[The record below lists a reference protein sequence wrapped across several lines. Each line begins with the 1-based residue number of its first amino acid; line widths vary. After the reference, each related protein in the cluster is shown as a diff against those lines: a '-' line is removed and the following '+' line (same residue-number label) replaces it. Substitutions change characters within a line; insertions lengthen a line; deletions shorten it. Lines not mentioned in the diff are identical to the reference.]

1 MSYPVW
7 PSDLP
12 RPERRNWQ
20 LQRQDARRKR
30 GFENGPPGYRRRFSS
45 IGQMVQFSLLL
56 SAYQRAVFDRFWRDE
71 CAEGSSL
78 FWMPDVTRDGWPLA
92 AADGSALRTGD
103 GLMVL
108 MAARWLCAWGDQAP
122 IETIEGIEF
131 RKSCSVVVM
140 P

>member
-7 PSDLP
+7 PVDLP

-45 IGQMVQFSLLL
+45 VGQLVQFSVLL
-56 SAYQRAVFDRFWRDE
+56 SAYQRAVFDRFWRDD

-78 FWMPDVTRDGWPLA
+78 FWMPDPTRDGWPIA
-92 AADGSALRTGD
+92 GPDGSALLTGE

-108 MAARWLCAWGDQAP
+108 MAARWLCSWADQAP
-122 IETIEGIEF
+122 VETIEGVEF